1 MLNKLERNFLNST
14 IEKPKTLEDL
24 KIEKTQLQ
32 IDLLKQKQQEKN
44 EKEAERLRIE
54 RQKRASQN
62 SAVALQVTMIILK
75 ICFWICFAP
84 ILAVGFFFI
93 GFFKAFMK

>member
-1 MLNKLERNFLNST
+1 MNNLEKEFLNSK
-14 IEKPKTLEDL
+14 IEIKEPKTWQQELSEQ
-24 KIEKTQLQ
+24 KFEY
-32 IDLLKQKQQEKN
+32 QKQQN
-44 EKEAERLRIE
+44 ARKEAERLRAE

-93 GFFKAFMK
+93 GFFKAIMK